1 MTTHKAQG
9 QTMERAI
16 VDLEGCSG
24 SEAPY
29 VMLSRVKSLDRLL
42 ILHPFNKRKICCRQ
56 SEDTRIEEKRQSV
69 LVQQTLVDNTTDA
82 QQCSIAL
89 LELRTML
96 GIANIENIRASA
108 TMLDSSQESV
118 TRVVSQVRR
127 VQTEIEKIG
136 DIIQRK
142 RRITETQ
149 DVAANVSQESN
160 ISVIGN
166 QAQCKKRRL
175 ELG

>member
-1 MTTHKAQG
+1 
-9 QTMERAI
+9 
-16 VDLEGCSG
+16 
-24 SEAPY
+24 
-29 VMLSRVKSLDRLL
+29 
-42 ILHPFNKRKICCRQ
+42 
-56 SEDTRIEEKRQSV
+56 
-69 LVQQTLVDNTTDA
+69 
-82 QQCSIAL
+82 
-89 LELRTML
+89 ML